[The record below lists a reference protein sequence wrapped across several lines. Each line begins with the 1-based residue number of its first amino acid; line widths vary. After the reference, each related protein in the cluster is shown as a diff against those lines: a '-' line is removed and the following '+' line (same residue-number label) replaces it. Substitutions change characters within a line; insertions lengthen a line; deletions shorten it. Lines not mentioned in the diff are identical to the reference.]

1 MSRLLKIVFMGAF
14 FVALVT
20 AIVWISANRPRVM
33 VLQSYAPDYVWTR
46 EIDVGLDRIL
56 SSKSWIDIRYHYME
70 SKKHSSADYLR
81 RTGISVRKVIESIEP
96 DVLIAVDDNA
106 QKYAAKHF
114 VDHPR
119 IKIVFAG
126 INGSIDPYGYDKANN
141 VTGILERKPVR
152 ALVEMISAISKS
164 TGLAHQPRA
173 VFLSDLSHSTERDGH
188 YLETQDWAPVS
199 YGGRVA
205 FDTFEAW
212 QAYVLSAAD
221 KTDFLLVGGYRKLY
235 RDQAEKDREGD
246 RKTYVSSSEVARWTE
261 EHSPVPVI
269 GMNVFNTEDGVMASV
284 GVSPYEQGET
294 AASMALDL
302 IDGEKGIADVAIR
315 TSQHY
320 VIALRRSALEKRN
333 IQLPQ
338 VFEAY
343 ARSTNNFIP

>member
-1 MSRLLKIVFMGAF
+1 MSRLLKIAFMGAF

-20 AIVWISANRPRVM
+20 AIVWVSTNRPRIM

-46 EIDVGLDRIL
+46 DIDVGLMRVL
-56 SSKSWIDIRYHYME
+56 NGKSWIDIRYHYME
-70 SKKHSSADYLR
+70 SKKHSSKGYLR
-81 RTGISVRKVIESIEP
+81 RTGISVRKVIESVEP

-106 QKYAAKHF
+106 QNYAAKYF

-126 INGSIDPYGYDKANN
+126 VNGSIVPYGYDKANN

-152 ALVEMISAISKS
+152 ALVEMVSAITKS
-164 TGLAHQPRA
+164 TGLSHQPRS
-173 VFLSDLSHSTERDGH
+173 VFLSDLSHSTERDGN
-188 YLETQDWAPVS
+188 YLKTQDWSPVS

-205 FDTFEAW
+205 FDTFDAW

-235 RDQAEKDREGD
+235 RNQADKDRKGE
-246 RKTYVSSSEVARWTE
+246 RKTYVPSSEVASWTE
-261 EHSPVPVI
+261 ENSPVPVI

-284 GVSPYEQGET
+284 GVSPYEQGEM
-294 AASMALDL
+294 AARMALDL
-302 IDGEKGIADVAIR
+302 IKGERGIADVAIR
-315 TSQHY
+315 TSEQY